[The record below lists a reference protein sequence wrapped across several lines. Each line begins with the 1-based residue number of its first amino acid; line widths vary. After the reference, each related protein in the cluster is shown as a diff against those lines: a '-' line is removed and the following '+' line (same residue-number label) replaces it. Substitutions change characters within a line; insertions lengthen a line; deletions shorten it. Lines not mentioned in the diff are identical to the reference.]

1 MKITKI
7 ERQKRRKNRRSIY
20 LDGEYFFSADEE
32 VVVRLGLSEGDEVT
46 EDELKNFLLEEDK
59 RKAKEYALKL
69 LTIRPRSEGEL
80 KRKFMEKGYEPSV
93 ITPVIEALKRVSLID
108 DMEFAKIWVKNR
120 MATRPRGKIML
131 MAELKRKWL
140 KNEII
145 NGVLEKFPEEYDE
158 RKVVKEIAQKRLK
171 VFKGLNEQVKKR
183 RLFGYLARRGFSIDI
198 INEVLNSICSF
209 E

>member
-7 ERQKRRKNRRSIY
+7 DRQKRRKNRRSIY

-32 VVVRLGLSEGDEVT
+32 VVLKLGLREGDEVT

-69 LTIRPRSEGEL
+69 LTIRPRSEAEL
-80 KRKFMEKGYEPSV
+80 KRRLMEKGYEPLV

-108 DMEFAKIWVKNR
+108 DMEFARIWVKNR
-120 MATRPRGKIML
+120 MATRPRGKTML
-131 MAELKRKWL
+131 MAELKRKGL

-145 NGVLEKFPEEYDE
+145 NEVLDKFPEEYDE
-158 RKVVKEIAQKRLK
+158 IKIVKEIAEKRLK

-198 INEVLNSICSF
+198 INEILNSIC
-209 E
+209 